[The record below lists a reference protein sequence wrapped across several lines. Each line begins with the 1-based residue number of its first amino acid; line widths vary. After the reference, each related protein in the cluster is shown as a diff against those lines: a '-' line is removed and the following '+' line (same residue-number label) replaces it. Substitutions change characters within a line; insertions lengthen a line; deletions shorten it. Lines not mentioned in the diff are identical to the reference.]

1 MANNKNKK
9 RNKNNKNNTVSKST
23 SKFSR
28 YEKIKDNYDDIYLS
42 ATQQQQLVFDDV
54 DLDATINLDTSF
66 MDGKNKEKNKKI
78 LEEVV
83 NRDQKY
89 YDNTRKKSHGF
100 WNLLLV
106 FCLCLVIVGLLYVL
120 FTTDGDNKQTKAP
133 KKDIIVKQT
142 IDDNYLFIGDKITE
156 DYDLLKYY
164 EKKPVVNEG
173 KTGNMTDDILNN
185 MKNRIYQYN
194 PSKIF
199 LLIGINDIDKGK
211 SSLEITDNIEKII
224 ELVKENRPYCKIYIE
239 SIYPVNKSDDEKV
252 SDKVRDKDFDNE
264 KIMEVNKSLEKLA
277 DKEDA
282 TYINLYDKLIDK
294 NGNLKLE
301 YTSNGLYI
309 SDDGYEKI
317 TEILTKY
324 LKD

>member
-28 YEKIKDNYDDIYLS
+28 YEKIKDNYDDIDLS

-66 MDGKNKEKNKKI
+66 MDGKNKEKNKK
-78 LEEVV
+78 
-83 NRDQKY
+83 
-89 YDNTRKKSHGF
+89 KSHGF

-120 FTTDGDNKQTKAP
+120 FTTDGDNKQTEAP

-173 KTGNMTDDILNN
+173 KAGNMTDDILNN

-199 LLIGINDIDKGK
+199 LLIGIILIKVNLLWK
-211 SSLEITDNIEKII
+211 LLII
-224 ELVKENRPYCKIYIE
+224 LK
-239 SIYPVNKSDDEKV
+239 
-252 SDKVRDKDFDNE
+252 
-264 KIMEVNKSLEKLA
+264 KLL
-277 DKEDA
+277 
-282 TYINLYDKLIDK
+282 N
-294 NGNLKLE
+294 
-301 YTSNGLYI
+301 
-309 SDDGYEKI
+309 
-317 TEILTKY
+317 
-324 LKD
+324 

>member
-28 YEKIKDNYDDIYLS
+28 YEKIKDNYDDIDLS

-120 FTTDGDNKQTKAP
+120 FTTDGDNKQTEAP

-173 KTGNMTDDILNN
+173 KAGNMTDDILNN

-224 ELVKENRPYCKIYIE
+224 KLVKENRPYCKIYIE